1 MIDLSALLLSGM
13 LTYGIWALG
22 LATLISA
29 IGVPLPATMV
39 LLAAGAF
46 ARQGVLNWQ
55 SAVALAAL
63 GAVLGDTASYLLA
76 RFGSKVALPRVQT
89 SGAWDRSQEV
99 FERWGGLAVFFSR
112 FLLTPLALPINLLA
126 GGTRYT
132 LWRYLGLVA
141 AGEALWVVTFGGV
154 GYLFADQWEAVSA
167 LMGNLSG
174 AVAAA
179 ALGADRRRVSPPPR
193 LAGAPRPAAHDPEDR
208 STRGARASASAA
220 RGILS
225 GQVPDWLGCR
235 VIAKY
240 NPQRSSE

>member
-1 MIDLSALLLSGM
+1 MIDLSGLLLSGM

-22 LATLISA
+22 LATLVSA
-29 IGVPLPATMV
+29 IGVPLPATMI

-55 SAVALAAL
+55 SALALAAL

-76 RFGSKVALPRVQT
+76 RFGSKLALPRVQT
-89 SGAWDRSQEV
+89 SGAWGRSQKV

-132 LWRYLGLVA
+132 LWRYVGLVV

-154 GYLFADQWEAVSA
+154 GYLFADQWEALSA

-179 ALGADRRRVSPPPR
+179 ALGLTGAGYLLRR
-193 LAGAPRPAAHDPEDR
+193 A
-208 STRGARASASAA
+208 
-220 RGILS
+220 
-225 GQVPDWLGCR
+225 WLGR
-235 VIAKY
+235 RGLRSAIQGVIQHAGRGHLHPSL
-240 NPQRSSE
+240 NPQHTGY

>member
-1 MIDLSALLLSGM
+1 MSDLSGLLLSGM

-29 IGVPLPATMV
+29 LGVPLPATMI

-46 ARQGVLNWQ
+46 ARQGLLNWQ

-63 GAVLGDTASYLLA
+63 GAVLGDTVSYLLA
-76 RFGSKVALPRVQT
+76 RFGSKLALRRVQT
-89 SGAWDRSQEV
+89 SGAWDRSQTA
-99 FERWGGLAVFFSR
+99 FERWGALAVFFSR

-132 LWRYLGLVA
+132 LWRYLGLVV
-141 AGEALWVVTFGGV
+141 AGEALWVVTFGGM

-179 ALGADRRRVSPPPR
+179 ALGLTGAGYLLRRAW
-193 LAGAPRPAAHDPEDR
+193 LARRDLRCTIQKIVQHV
-208 STRGARASASAA
+208 A
-220 RGILS
+220 RGHLHA
-225 GQVPDWLGCR
+225 PL
-235 VIAKY
+235 
-240 NPQRSSE
+240 NPQHAGY